1 MVDIDNIVEC
11 TICATQINENN
22 HFLHTL
28 TCKCKKYNAKNIMVA
43 ILQGTDVLT
52 LFKTIFFP
60 SFV

>member
-28 TCKCKKYNAKNIMVA
+28 TCKCEKYNAKNIMVA
-43 ILQGTDVLT
+43 ILQGH
-52 LFKTIFFP
+52 
-60 SFV
+60 